1 MGEKFDSAQL
11 NKNFNLYFV
20 RTIFTVEVNIHGNED
35 KFKKT
40 SSREGDNSGKKRK
53 VKARRRTNL
62 PIPSTE
68 AVFINWNRKQLEV
81 NEEIPT
87 GQIAHWKIFHQNLH
101 VPS

>member
-1 MGEKFDSAQL
+1 M
-11 NKNFNLYFV
+11 NNFCRGSKYTETKINLK
-20 RTIFTVEVNIHGNED
+20 E
-35 KFKKT
+35 T
-40 SSREGDNSGKKRK
+40 SSLLAGRGQLWKKRK
-53 VKARRRTNL
+53 MKARRRTNL

-87 GQIAHWKIFHQNLH
+87 GQITHWKIFHQNLH

>member
-1 MGEKFDSAQL
+1 M
-11 NKNFNLYFV
+11 
-20 RTIFTVEVNIHGNED
+20 
-35 KFKKT
+35 
-40 SSREGDNSGKKRK
+40 
-53 VKARRRTNL
+53 KARRRTNL

-87 GQIAHWKIFHQNLH
+87 GQITHWKIFHQNLH